1 VFIFIT
7 LKFGAYLTILGLSLL
22 VQSMIWTCLNWTS
35 TNALYKTLVTFHQSS
50 RGLISHI
57 GIICSM

>member
-22 VQSMIWTCLNWTS
+22 VQSMIWTCLWTGQVRMH
-35 TNALYKTLVTFHQSS
+35 YI
-50 RGLISHI
+50 RP
-57 GIICSM
+57 